1 MDKSNL
7 SKRENKMGV
16 KEKTGMDVEMSS
28 SNQDEELERLLSK
41 QEQKIK
47 VIGVGGAG
55 NNTITRM
62 SEVGIRGTEMIAVNT
77 DAQDLLYSESDK
89 KILIGRELTEGLGGG
104 NDPSVGREA
113 AKENKREIKE
123 ALKGADMVFIT
134 CGLGG
139 GTGTGASP
147 IIAEVAKSMGAL
159 TIGVVTLPFT
169 VEGKKRQENAKEG
182 LEWLEPSV
190 DTLIVIPNDKLLKIA
205 PDLPLHTAFKV
216 ADEVLTNAVKG
227 IAEMITKTGLVNTD
241 FADVRTIM
249 GGGGV
254 AMIGVGESDTENRA
268 KESVEKALNNPLL
281 DIEIQG
287 AKGALVNI
295 SGGPDMALDEAHEV
309 FKSVSE
315 RMDQDVEIIWGAYIS
330 DDLKDTIRTMLI
342 VTGVESPQI
351 YGKGKSYSEKKREE
365 MEDQLQIEFIR

>member
-1 MDKSNL
+1 MGGMEETRSESRTEEGGIDK
-7 SKRENKMGV
+7 
-16 KEKTGMDVEMSS
+16 
-28 SNQDEELERLLSK
+28 DEELERLLSR

-47 VIGVGGAG
+47 VVGIGGAG

-62 SEVGIRGTEMIAVNT
+62 SEVGIRGAELIAVNT
-77 DAQDLLYSESDK
+77 DAQDLLYSEADK

-123 ALKGADMVFIT
+123 NLEGADMVFIT

-147 IIAEVAKSMGAL
+147 IVAEVAKKMGAL
-159 TIGVVTLPFT
+159 TVGVVTLPFT
-169 VEGKKRQENAKEG
+169 VEGKKRAQNAQDG

-216 ADEVLTNAVKG
+216 ADEILTNAVKG

-249 GGGGV
+249 EGGGV

-268 KESVEKALNNPLL
+268 RESVEKALNNPLL
-281 DIEIQG
+281 DVEAEG

-295 SGGPDMALDEAHEV
+295 SGGPDMSLDEAHEV
-309 FKSVSE
+309 FKTVSE
-315 RMDQDVEIIWGAYIS
+315 KVSEDVEVIWGAYIS

-342 VTGVESPQI
+342 VTGVKSPQI
-351 YGKGKSYSEKKREE
+351 YGEGKSYSEKKRKE
-365 MEDQLQIEFIR
+365 MEDKLKIEFIK